1 MFISQHDQGLCST
14 VDTYYCGERHGY
26 NCKKQLKL
34 VTTTSE
40 LIIYLR
46 GIHDLFDHKVYVG
59 KRMSKNQKNYV
70 KVAIKCNPC
79 TLPST
84 VRRGYYNLDDG
95 AMHILLK
102 HRRAVANLV
111 GIC

>member
-40 LIIYLR
+40 LIIYRL
-46 GIHDLFDHKVYVG
+46 GIHELDDHSVYVG
-59 KRMSKNQKNYV
+59 KRLSKNKEF
-70 KVAIKCNPC
+70 C
-79 TLPST
+79 
-84 VRRGYYNLDDG
+84 
-95 AMHILLK
+95 
-102 HRRAVANLV
+102 
-111 GIC
+111 